1 MNVKS
6 GTILGLL
13 LTGFAFSG
21 CYYDTEEELYSTVS
35 CDTTNVTYSGTVK
48 PLIEQ
53 QCLSCHSGAQ
63 PSGGIDLSTY
73 PSVKIQADNGKL
85 YGAIA
90 QLDGF
95 QPMPQG
101 SRLSNC
107 DITKVKIWV
116 DASAPQN

>member
-1 MNVKS
+1 MKT

-13 LTGFAFSG
+13 LTGFTISG
-21 CYYDTEEELYSTVS
+21 CYYDTEEELYSSVS
-35 CDTTNVTYSGTVK
+35 CDTASVTYSGTVK
-48 PLIEQ
+48 PMIEQ

-73 PSVKIQADNGKL
+73 AAVKVQADNGQL

-90 QLDGF
+90 HLEGY

-101 SRLSNC
+101 GKLSNC
-107 DITKVKIWV
+107 DISKVKIWV

>member
-1 MNVKS
+1 MRVKT
-6 GTILGLL
+6 GTILGLV
-13 LTGFAFSG
+13 LTGITFSG
-21 CYYDTEEELYSTVS
+21 CYYDTEEELYSSVS
-35 CDTTNVTYSGTVK
+35 CDTASVTYSGTVK
-48 PLIEQ
+48 PMIEQ

-73 PSVKIQADNGKL
+73 AAVKVQADNGQL

-90 QLDGF
+90 HLEGF

-101 SRLSNC
+101 SKLSNC
-107 DITKVKIWV
+107 DISKVKIWV